1 MINNVLKN
9 VEIENTKFETSCM
22 YTLDNGNKKK
32 PFDSTVLTH
41 YLHICK
47 SLYSFSCLP

>member
-32 PFDSTVLTH
+32 PLDSSVSTLFTYMQILIFV
-41 YLHICK
+41 
-47 SLYSFSCLP
+47 